1 MAGCPKKHRRSWK
14 DPLVDVVGLRVR
26 AALDRVG
33 LSNRETVRQLAEIGI
48 VIQNTT
54 LDYITASPQ
63 HQKRCRRS
71 LVKGLVRLFA
81 AHGIPGSRVTETW
94 LTGEEKRPAFVPEA
108 DMLDSSGSGGEE
120 HYVDRPGLFIDD
132 QPPAEQLILNEFMAR
147 CHAAIVRDL
156 HGEYG
161 DGAVKEYGEW
171 GYALLFALVALVD
184 SCGWRHGCLR
194 TDIPDSSE
202 YEFAG
207 PGTAELVAA
216 WEVILSPW
224 FAGESL
230 LHLPA
235 IWNLLLVVDHPDS
248 PVFPNEMDKLKQ
260 MAERS

>member
-1 MAGCPKKHRRSWK
+1 M
-14 DPLVDVVGLRVR
+14 DVRGLRVR
-26 AALDRVG
+26 ATLDRVG

-48 VIQNTT
+48 VVQNTT

-63 HQKRCRRS
+63 RQKKCRRS

-81 AHGIPGSRVTETW
+81 AHGIPGSRVTEAW
-94 LTGEEKRPAFVPEA
+94 LTGEEKRPAFVPEV
-108 DMLDSSGSGGEE
+108 DLLDTSGSGGFG

-147 CHAAIVRDL
+147 CHAAIMRDL
-156 HGEYG
+156 RGEYG
-161 DGAVKEYGEW
+161 DGALKQYGQW
-171 GYALLFALVALVD
+171 GYALLLALVTFVD
-184 SCGWRHGCLR
+184 SHAWRHSCLR
-194 TDIPDSSE
+194 TDRREPDEENQS
-202 YEFAG
+202 YEFTS
-207 PGTAELVAA
+207 PGIAELVAA

-235 IWNLLLVVDHPDS
+235 ICNLLLVVHDLESPLMPDAL
-248 PVFPNEMDKLKQ
+248 DKLKQ